1 MCALTHSVDPSVFH
15 FLAALWFIQSWGAE
29 VTQWLAAFAKPRK
42 KKESPFSNL
51 AHATTTGPLGV
62 FNSLFRCVVRFVFA
76 WVSVCVTKEL
86 AQSGD
91 TRHKAVEG
99 HVQLARSEALGEQ
112 LHYLA
117 VALHPCRKRK
127 CGVRRACVHFVAVC
141 VCARMCVHS
150 INTDSFQ
157 RWAELKGAHR
167 SRGVLVKLKEDGLK
181 GKIAPKKLTIVF
193 TFRVIIILFTHKH
206 RPPSTCRLRKL
217 DSRVSACFR
226 LRLERPLDC
235 RQS

>member
-1 MCALTHSVDPSVFH
+1 MQPRLDPLEFSTVCSDVWCGLCLRESVCALPKSLRSRVTHDTK
-15 FLAALWFIQSWGAE
+15 LWKAMCSSPE
-29 VTQWLAAFAKPRK
+29 AK
-42 KKESPFSNL
+42 
-51 AHATTTGPLGV
+51 
-62 FNSLFRCVVRFVFA
+62 
-76 WVSVCVTKEL
+76 
-86 AQSGD
+86 
-91 TRHKAVEG
+91 
-99 HVQLARSEALGEQ
+99 RSESSCTILPSHCIPVGSGSVEWGG
-112 LHYLA
+112 LA
-117 VALHPCRKRK
+117 CILSL
-127 CGVRRACVHFVAVC
+127 C
-141 VCARMCVHS
+141 VCARVCVHS

-193 TFRVIIILFTHKH
+193 TFRVIILLFTHKH
-206 RPPSTCRLRKL
+206 RPSSTCRLRKL